1 MYKEIKN
8 ELLELSWVS
17 LMKDTLRYENSFKMC
32 VYIKE
37 KKSENGRLFQNDKFY
52 FNFTVW
58 TFNGKYFIVGI
69 ALWEKSMKYEFL
81 QMIKCGRK

>member
-37 KKSENGRLFQNDKFY
+37 KKVKMEGYFRMINPILISQCGLLMENIL
-52 FNFTVW
+52 
-58 TFNGKYFIVGI
+58 
-69 ALWEKSMKYEFL
+69 L
-81 QMIKCGRK
+81 